1 MVGQQHMVGKDLFD
15 TAKDLAEVIR
25 DHVDQEADKERV
37 LLKVWPQLIK
47 AGFHRMLID
56 SRFGGLGLDLRSYLQ
71 VVRRLAYG
79 DGALTLAVHVHNVAV
94 YMMYELGKKT
104 FQNRLKTWL
113 DEASL
118 FALARSEDG
127 RDYRYDFST
136 RISQSH
142 SSMVLSGQKDY
153 CTLAGLADYYVVFA
167 QPDLSHPSMASLQ
180 ICLVNGR
187 DPAVEVIKSNG
198 LESMVA
204 SSTYSVRFNSYELSP
219 AELVGQ
225 PGAITNLTH
234 PDILPLGICAIN
246 LGMADLGIELFV
258 EKERQRCVNKNEDVE
273 VMRWLGQIDVLSHSA
288 QLLLDESITS
298 RPRSEAGSG
307 ICLRRAKAASDMLI
321 QDVTEGAIRHLGMD
335 GIKSPNPFMYLRNNS
350 YATRILPPNTRKCL
364 LTLGSE
370 LIK

>member
-1 MVGQQHMVGKDLFD
+1 MVGQQPMVWKDLLD

-25 DHVDQEADKERV
+25 NHMDQEADKERV
-37 LLKVWPQLIK
+37 LLKVWPQLIQ
-47 AGFHRMLID
+47 AGFHRMLVD

-71 VVRRLAYG
+71 VIRQLAYG

-94 YMMYELGKKT
+94 YMVYELGKKT
-104 FQNRLKTWL
+104 FRSRLKTWL
-113 DEASL
+113 DDASL

-136 RISQSH
+136 RISQNH
-142 SSMVLSGQKDY
+142 ASMILNGQKDF

-167 QPDLSHPSMASLQ
+167 QPEWSQPSMDSLQ
-180 ICLVNGR
+180 LCLVNGKH
-187 DPAVEVIKSNG
+187 PAVEVIKSNG
-198 LESMVA
+198 LDAMVA
-204 SSTYSVRFNSYELSP
+204 SSTYSVRFKSYPLSP

-225 PGAITNLTH
+225 PGAITGLTH

-246 LGMADLGIELFV
+246 IGMADLGIELFI
-258 EKERQRCVNKNEDVE
+258 EKERQRCVKPNEDMEIV
-273 VMRWLGQIDVLSHSA
+273 RWLGQIDVLSHSA
-288 QLLLDESITS
+288 QLLLDKSIDS
-298 RPRSEAGSG
+298 RPISEGNSG
-307 ICLRRAKAASDMLI
+307 VWLRRAKAASDTLI

-370 LIK
+370 LIQ